1 MNSRDMASFFV
12 AFCTLVAPSIVNAA
26 TVITG
31 DLKIQSG
38 GELVF
43 SDGSAQSK
51 AQVTGPMGPQGL
63 AGQSGP
69 QGPKGDTGATGPV
82 GPQGPAGTVAL
93 AALNHSA
100 CTATDGS
107 PSNLAISLASDGT
120 VSFKCPIA
128 PKRVFM
134 TSQAFTGNMG
144 GLAGADGI
152 CQSLANAARLSG
164 VYKAWLSDAISSPA
178 TRFTHSAGNYIEVDG
193 TVLASDWSSLTSG
206 VLLSHIDHDETGN
219 AAVVA
224 ASGGT
229 GQGGVLVF
237 GDCGVWSNTR
247 TNGTEFLPLS
257 GGPATAISC
266 NDWSDS
272 SGNRAG
278 EISSFSIIQFL
289 CATTGCDTM
298 HPFYCFEQ

>member
-1 MNSRDMASFFV
+1 MNSRKMASFIV
-12 AFCTLVAPSIVNAA
+12 AFGALVAPSIGNAA

-43 SDGSAQSK
+43 SDGSVQSK
-51 AQVTGPMGPQGL
+51 AQVTGPVGPQGL
-63 AGQSGP
+63 AGLSGP

-82 GPQGPAGTVAL
+82 GPQGPAGTFGL

-107 PSNLAISLASDGT
+107 PSNLSISLASDGT

-134 TSQAFTGNMG
+134 TSQAFAGNMG

-152 CQSLANAARLSG
+152 CQSLANKASLSG
-164 VYKAWLSDAISSPA
+164 VYKAWLSDATSSPA

-193 TVLASDWSSLTSG
+193 TVLAADWSSITSG
-206 VLLSHIDHDETGN
+206 VMAHIDHDETGN
-219 AAVVA
+219 VATVA

-229 GQGGVLVF
+229 GQGGVLLF
-237 GDCGVWSNTR
+237 GDCGVWSNTK

-272 SGNRAG
+272 SGNRTG

-289 CATTGCDTM
+289 CGTAGCDTL